1 MARGIEGNEI
11 ATPKPPKLQKTT
23 SSASQSGKQQQTL
36 FGFFQKKSGPAS
48 SPSAPP
54 KPSVPP
60 NVSSK
65 TSAIPKSSASITPA
79 PSSQP
84 GVASSPPVSSQESSV
99 RGKNKENGLLSPLA
113 SEVGIGADG
122 LQEGPELALS
132 SPSRKAKKKI
142 SYAESNSEDE
152 DEEPLKPRSSNARG
166 RAAKR
171 RKISVDDDSDDEF
184 AMDDA
189 MEAAMTQADDDM
201 DNFVVD
207 DDSEDEAP
215 RSRKRSTQ
223 TQSRKASKPASPAV
237 DGELEMPTVSTATQW
252 TYDPNN
258 PQPSVRKSPEAA
270 RKPAQAS
277 TKKQKAHMSEPDQR
291 YTWLANILD
300 ADRNP
305 PGHPDYDPRTIFIP
319 PLAWQKFS
327 PFEKQYWEI
336 KQKFWDTI
344 VFFKKGK
351 FYELYEND
359 ATIGHQLFDLKL
371 TDRVNMRMVGVPEA
385 SLDHWANQFVAKGF
399 KIARVD
405 QMETALGKDMRERG
419 EKPGAKK
426 EEKVI
431 RRELASV
438 LTSGTLVDG
447 GMLQDDMSTY
457 CVAIK
462 EIEQD
467 GLPAFGI
474 AFVDTATAQFH
485 LTDFVDDIDM
495 TKFETF
501 IAQTRPGEL
510 LLEKSC
516 ISTKALRILKNN
528 TNPTTL
534 WNYLKPD
541 KEFLTPDKTALK
553 LEGEKYFESPTTDNV
568 EAWPAVLR
576 EAREKE
582 LVFSAFGALL
592 WYLSSLKI
600 ERDLITLG
608 NFNWYDPIRKATSLV
623 LDGQSLI
630 NLEIFANSF
639 DGSTE
644 GTLFTMLN
652 RCITPFGKR
661 MLRQWVCHPLADSAK
676 INARLDAV
684 EALNA
689 DSTVTERF
697 TASLS
702 KIPDLERLI
711 SRVHAG
717 RCRAQDFVKVLEGFE
732 QIEYTMT
739 LLGSFGD
746 GEGIIGQLITSM
758 PDLAGALKHWKD
770 AFDRKRAVSEGL
782 LVPEPG
788 VEQDYD
794 ESEERINNIIADLE
808 KLLKRSRS
816 ELGSNA
822 IKYTDNGKEIYQM
835 EVPIKISKV
844 PKSWRQMSA
853 TKQVKRYYFPEL
865 EELVQDLKEAQETHA
880 QIVKQVAGRFY
891 VRFDEDYAIWLAAVK
906 IIAHL
911 DCLISLAKASS
922 SLGEP
927 SCRPMFV
934 EDERSVLE
942 FQDLRHPCMLSSV
955 SDFIPNDVALGGS
968 APNIDLLTGA
978 NAAGKSTILRMTCIA
993 VILAQ
998 VGCYVPCAYARMTP
1012 VDRIMSRLG
1021 AQDNIFAGQS
1031 TFMVELSETKKI
1043 LSEATPRSLVI
1054 LDELGRGTS
1063 SYDGVAVAQAVLH
1076 HVATHVGCIGFFA
1089 THYHSLAAEFARHP
1103 EIRPMRMAIHVD
1115 DEERRVTFLY
1125 KLEEGVAEGSFGMHC
1140 ASMCGI
1146 PKKVVERAEQA
1157 AAEWE
1162 HTGRLKVKA
1171 EEKGAGELSLGML
1184 SDVAWLLR
1192 DEAKGTEERG
1202 LAVLRKAIA
1211 AL

>member
-1 MARGIEGNEI
+1 
-11 ATPKPPKLQKTT
+11 
-23 SSASQSGKQQQTL
+23 
-36 FGFFQKKSGPAS
+36 
-48 SPSAPP
+48 
-54 KPSVPP
+54 
-60 NVSSK
+60 
-65 TSAIPKSSASITPA
+65 
-79 PSSQP
+79 
-84 GVASSPPVSSQESSV
+84 
-99 RGKNKENGLLSPLA
+99 
-113 SEVGIGADG
+113 
-122 LQEGPELALS
+122 
-132 SPSRKAKKKI
+132 
-142 SYAESNSEDE
+142 
-152 DEEPLKPRSSNARG
+152 
-166 RAAKR
+166 
-171 RKISVDDDSDDEF
+171 
-184 AMDDA
+184 
-189 MEAAMTQADDDM
+189 M